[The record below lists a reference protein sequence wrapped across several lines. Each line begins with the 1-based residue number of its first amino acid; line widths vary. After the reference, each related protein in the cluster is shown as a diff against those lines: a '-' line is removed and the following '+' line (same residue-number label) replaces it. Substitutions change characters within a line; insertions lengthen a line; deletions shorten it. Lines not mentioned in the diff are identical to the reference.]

1 MVVDHAWFA
10 VLEPLTAVLKFVTC
24 FKFYCVSSWMCK
36 KRETGMGTIIKGT
49 DNPTTDE
56 RDLNR
61 NSCMLIYCSHNIC
74 RECSPVT
81 RSEQRHTDCFP
92 HELSNQS
99 TEWSINRSDRT
110 PTFVLFVVC
119 LCCVIKIVCR
129 NFDNWRQLCLFYEIW
144 ESNYV
149 P

>member
-1 MVVDHAWFA
+1 MA
-10 VLEPLTAVLKFVTC
+10 AVLKFLIC
-24 FKFYCVSSWMCK
+24 FKFHRVSSWLCLLHTLQVK
-36 KRETGMGTIIKGT
+36 KHSERKEIGIGTIITGLLI
-49 DNPTTDE
+49 PTTHE

-81 RSEQRHTDCFP
+81 RSEQRHTGCFP
-92 HELSNQS
+92 HEVSNQS

-129 NFDNWRQLCLFYEIW
+129 NVDNWRQLCLFYEIW